1 MNDDILP
8 TRPPNP
14 GEVVLRQKFFES
26 IADQDEL
33 MSKAIAQMLT
43 LELAIPGI
51 YATVLKFLRGEQ
63 ALAQVNLAFY
73 VTYAFWML
81 ALVLTLYALI
91 PKDWKVDPTILRQDP
106 KKYAEGLGI
115 EDFFR
120 QAAEHKR
127 RLLIASAIFFFLGV
141 LSVGFSI

>member
-91 PKDWKVDPTILRQDP
+91 PKDWKVDPTILRQNP
-106 KKYAEGLGI
+106 KMYAEGLGI